1 MASHISSHTSG
12 HNKAISVSMSTN
24 GDVPTTNYSNYC
36 MCLQSL
42 ANHKYPLVVWAVEGM
57 SVEAMSSGQ

>member
-1 MASHISSHTSG
+1 
-12 HNKAISVSMSTN
+12 MSTN

-57 SVEAMSSGQ
+57 SVEGMSVEGMSSGQ